1 MTIKKNNFNA
11 KLIKIYTTTPQIAHF
26 LQNFFGGECMALNNL
41 RMCAAIDL
49 LLLFLHKNGYF
60 YAQFHK
66 TVHPNASIVTSFQYF
81 SES

>member
-1 MTIKKNNFNA
+1 MTIKKNFNA

-26 LQNFFGGECMALNNL
+26 LQNFLGGECMALNNL

-66 TVHPNASIVTSFQYF
+66 THPNASIVTSFQYF
-81 SES
+81 SVS